1 MNLRELTEDQDA
13 ILAQVENGDFTI
25 DDVSDHLD
33 MIREDREQ
41 KIENYLHVINRLTS
55 EEITVT
61 KEIDRLQDIR
71 LAKEKAL
78 KNIKEWL
85 LISLKDGEKYEFNL
99 FKVSRVKGREVL
111 QVNSTNDIPEKY
123 ITIKMTNTIDKRG
136 MLTDLKNGAEIKGA
150 ELSTGKSSL
159 RIK

>member
-99 FKVSRVKGREVL
+99 FKVTRVKGREVL

>member
-61 KEIDRLQDIR
+61 KEIDRLKDIR

>member
-1 MNLRELTEDQDA
+1 MNLRELTHDQDA
-13 ILAQVENGDFTI
+13 ILAQVENGDFTL

-33 MIREDREQ
+33 MLREDREQ

-55 EEITVT
+55 EEVTIT

-71 LAKEKAL
+71 MAKEKAL

-85 LISLKDGEKYEFNL
+85 LISLKDGEKYEFDL

-123 ITIKMTNTIDKRG
+123 ITIKMTNTIDKRE
-136 MLTDLKNGAEIKGA
+136 MLKDLKSGAEIKGA
-150 ELSTGKSSL
+150 EITQGKPSL